1 MRGGFRKPDGIFDPN
16 FIKMCVD
23 VYTHNMRRKKKK
35 HRKFSKKGRGTH
47 FWVVK
52 IKMIRA

>member
-23 VYTHNMRRKKKK
+23 VYTHNMRRKKKTTGNSL
-35 HRKFSKKGRGTH
+35 RKKEGLIFG
-47 FWVVK
+47 W
-52 IKMIRA
+52 